1 MRTGGVNPMQH
12 ETNLTVRFGETDLLG
27 HVNNASYFS
36 YLEHARTEFFKLL
49 SSAEDNRNDKWN
61 YILATIKCDFRAQA
75 YFDQEL
81 VLATK
86 VSRIGNKSFT
96 LIQPIYDKKTE
107 TLIAHGES
115 VIVYFDFDE
124 QRSKPIP
131 ESLRKKL
138 EEYLEPVK
146 S

>member
-1 MRTGGVNPMQH
+1 MQH
-12 ETNLTVRFGETDLLG
+12 ETNITVRFGETDLLG

-36 YLEHARTEFFKLL
+36 YLEHARVEFFKAL
-49 SSAEDNRNDKWN
+49 SSDEGYQYDKWQF
-61 YILATIKCDFRAQA
+61 ILATIKCDFLKQA

-81 VLATK
+81 TIGTK

-96 LIQPIYDKKTE
+96 LKQPIYDKE
-107 TLIAHGES
+107 TGKLVADGES

-124 QRSKPIP
+124 QTSKPIP
-131 ESLRKKL
+131 EVLRRRLK
-138 EEYLEPVK
+138 EYIEPVK

>member
-1 MRTGGVNPMQH
+1 MQH
-12 ETNLTVRFGETDLLG
+12 ETNITVRFGETDLLG

-36 YLEHARTEFFKLL
+36 YLEHARVEFFKAL
-49 SSAEDNRNDKWN
+49 SSDEGYQYDKWQF
-61 YILATIKCDFRAQA
+61 ILATIKCDFLKQA

-81 VLATK
+81 TIDTK

-96 LIQPIYDKKTE
+96 LKQPIYDKE
-107 TLIAHGES
+107 TGKLVADGES

-124 QRSKPIP
+124 QTSKPIP
-131 ESLRKKL
+131 EVLRRRLK
-138 EEYLEPVK
+138 EYIEPVK